1 MPDPTPPG
9 ADQNR
14 SAPESTP
21 GPTPDV
27 REAEYLAG
35 PEERRRERITGIQRW
50 RGGALF
56 AQVFAIFFLVGIWS
70 SDGSILAKIATTVL
84 LIAFGAWYVWM
95 PPLVLG
101 QSISRRYQVLSV
113 LLVLSVALILIG
125 GPSMSG
131 VWVYLGVAAGLIL
144 PWRHALVVGLALG
157 GAMVA
162 LTWHAPGGPQWE
174 LAVTVVAL
182 TLWMGGFAGNIRLT
196 AELRQTR
203 DELANAAVTAERAR
217 IARDLHD
224 ILGHSLTAIAVKAG
238 LARRLVDRDPEAA
251 TREIADVE
259 RLAREALTDVRATAA
274 GIRGTSLA
282 VELAAAASVL
292 RAAGIR
298 PVLPQAV
305 DDVTPAGREVF
316 GFVVREA
323 VTNVIRH
330 SGATTC
336 TITLEPSR
344 IEIADDG
351 RGPEDQPGSG
361 RGVIGL
367 AERVQA
373 SGGHLWAGPGPNNG
387 FVVVATVGAS

>member
-1 MPDPTPPG
+1 
-9 ADQNR
+9 
-14 SAPESTP
+14 
-21 GPTPDV
+21 V
-27 REAEYLAG
+27 IG
-35 PEERRRERITGIQRW
+35 PEERRHERLAGRSRW
-50 RGGALF
+50 RWGALF
-56 AQVFAIFFLVGIWS
+56 ACTFLTFYVAGVWS
-70 SDGSILAKIATTVL
+70 SSGSTGLKVSTTAL
-84 LIAFGAWYVWM
+84 LVVFGAVYVLV
-95 PPLVLG
+95 PPLVMPGSRAHQYVMLG
-101 QSISRRYQVLSV
+101 G
-113 LLVLSVALILIG
+113 LLVITVVLIIVA

-131 VWVYLGVAAGLIL
+131 LWIYVGVAA
-144 PWRHALVVGLALG
+144 ALVLPLAQTLGLAVGLAVIMLI
-157 GAMVA
+157 
-162 LTWHAPGGPQWE
+162 LTRDADMGVSWE
-174 LAVTVVAL
+174 LAVTLIAL
-182 TLWMGGFAGNIRLT
+182 SVWMSAFSRNIRLT
-196 AELRQTR
+196 AELRETR
-203 DELANAAVTAERAR
+203 DEHAKAAVTAERER

-238 LARRLVDRDPEAA
+238 LARRLVERDPAAA
-251 TREIADVE
+251 TREIVDVE

-282 VELAAAASVL
+282 VELAAAAAVL

-351 RGPEDQPGSG
+351 EGLGHQPGGG
-361 RGVIGL
+361 RGVVGL

-373 SGGHLWAGPGPNNG
+373 AGGQLWAGPGPKNG